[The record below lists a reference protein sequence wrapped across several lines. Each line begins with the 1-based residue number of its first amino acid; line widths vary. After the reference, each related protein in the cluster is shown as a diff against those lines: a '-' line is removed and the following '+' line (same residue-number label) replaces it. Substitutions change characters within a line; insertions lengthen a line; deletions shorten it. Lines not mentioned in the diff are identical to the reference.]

1 MIGYWA
7 MLFRTL
13 RTLIFTFALILAAT
27 FGVGAQGTPPP
38 PDEQNETF
46 IDTLKRMQIKREEDE
61 HKKLV
66 EKALQIKEAAE
77 NLNKENGGEKSG
89 LHLARAAD
97 KKLREIEKS
106 AKQIRSESGGGDD
119 GQQLESPPKTLAD
132 ALKQLSDASQRLQVS
147 MEKTSRRVVSAS
159 VVAETNEIIQLV
171 KIIRGYLN

>member
-1 MIGYWA
+1 A
-7 MLFRTL
+7 S
-13 RTLIFTFALILAAT
+13 
-27 FGVGAQGTPPP
+27 FGAGAQSVSPPPP

-46 IDTLKRMQIKREEDE
+46 LDTLKRMQIKREEDE

-77 NLNKENGGEKSG
+77 DLSKEGDGQ
-89 LHLARAAD
+89 HLQRAAD

-119 GQQLESPPKTLAD
+119 GKQLEAPPKTLAE
-132 ALKQLSDASQRLQVS
+132 ALKQLSEVSERLQVS
-147 MEKTSRRVVSAS
+147 MEKTSRHVVSAS
-159 VVAETNEIIQLV
+159 VITETSEIIQLV